1 MKLYKYRTSE
11 NLERDLALY
20 SENYFW
26 ASSKESLN
34 DENEFTY
41 NAEPFFEELKVYEKL
56 EKTLF
61 GTNSSVSNVI
71 ESAKDLFNHAQ
82 NSGVFSL
89 SKDPKDSGMWSLY
102 ASKGKG
108 YCLVFDSDA
117 LMKIVDDPISEQRF
131 LLPVDYSKEAPNLFL
146 DDMKDQKV
154 MFTKMLATKSES
166 WIKESEVRIVTDRPG
181 KQRFLPSALIGV
193 IFGTNT
199 DEETKKKIFAAFE
212 NRNLEV
218 YQLHKLENTYEYFI
232 ESLTS
237 LIRKQELP
245 FMSYDYVNAPS
256 ATVDNF
262 YVKANEPLT
271 DEHSIKNFVKK
282 FKHDIAER
290 KCNIFLMDADTDLS
304 KLTDC
309 FHIDE
314 EYVEEYLIAEMH
326 FDSYEVL
333 IEKIFN

>member
-11 NLERDLALY
+11 NLDRDLEIY
-20 SENYFW
+20 SKNYFW
-26 ASSKESLN
+26 ASSKEDLN

-41 NAEPFFEELKVYEKL
+41 NSDPFFEELKVYKKL

-61 GTNSSVSNVI
+61 GKNSSVTRVI

-89 SKDPKDSGMWSLY
+89 STDSKDSGMWSLY

-131 LLPVDYSKEAPNLFL
+131 LLPVDYSKEAPSLFL
-146 DDMKDQKV
+146 DDIKDQKV

-166 WIKESEVRIVTDRPG
+166 WTKESEVRIVTDKSG
-181 KQRFLPSALIGV
+181 KQRFLQSALIGI

-199 DEETKKKIFAAFE
+199 DDEIKKRILAAFKD
-212 NRNLEV
+212 RNLEV

-232 ESLTS
+232 EQLTP
-237 LIRKQELP
+237 LVRKREIP
-245 FMSYDYVNAPS
+245 SMYYDYVNAPS

-262 YVKANEPLT
+262 YIKANEPLT
-271 DEHSIKNFVKK
+271 DEHPIKKIVKK

-290 KCNIFLMDADTDLS
+290 KCNIFLMDAETDLS

-309 FHIDE
+309 FNMDE
-314 EYVEEYLIAEMH
+314 DYVEEHLIAEMY
-326 FDSYEVL
+326 FDCDEVL
-333 IEKIFN
+333 VDR

>member
-56 EKTLF
+56 EKTLL

-89 SKDPKDSGMWSLY
+89 STDFKDSGMWSLY
-102 ASKGKG
+102 ASKGAG
-108 YCLVFDSDA
+108 YCMIFDSET
-117 LMKIVDDPISEQRF
+117 LMKIVDVPISEQRF
-131 LLPVDYSKEAPNLFL
+131 LLPVDYSKEAPSLFL

-166 WIKESEVRIVTDRPG
+166 WIKESEVRIVTDKPG

-199 DEETKKKIFAAFE
+199 DEETKKKTFAAFE
-212 NRNLEV
+212 DRNMEV

-232 ESLTS
+232 EPLTP
-237 LIRKQELP
+237 LVREHELP
-245 FMSYDYVNAPS
+245 SKSYDYVNAPS

-271 DEHSIKNFVKK
+271 DEHPIKNFVKK

-309 FHIDE
+309 FHTDE
-314 EYVEEYLIAEMH
+314 EYVEDHLIAEMY
-326 FDSYEVL
+326 FDCDDVFVE
-333 IEKIFN
+333 

>member
-1 MKLYKYRTSE
+1 M
-11 NLERDLALY
+11 ERDLALY

-131 LLPVDYSKEAPNLFL
+131 LLPVDYSKEAPKLFL
-146 DDMKDQKV
+146 DDMKDQRV

-166 WIKESEVRIVTDRPG
+166 WTKESEVRIVTDKPG

-199 DEETKKKIFAAFE
+199 DEETKKKILAAFE
-212 NRNLEV
+212 GRDLKV

-232 ESLTS
+232 ESLTP
-237 LIRKQELP
+237 LVKKQELP
-245 FMSYDYVNAPS
+245 SMSYDYVNAPS

-262 YVKANEPLT
+262 YVKAKEPLT

-282 FKHDIAER
+282 FKHDIIER

-314 EYVEEYLIAEMH
+314 EYVEEHLIAEMY
-326 FDSYEVL
+326 FDCDDVFVE
-333 IEKIFN
+333 

>member
-1 MKLYKYRTSE
+1 M
-11 NLERDLALY
+11 
-20 SENYFW
+20 

-34 DENEFTY
+34 DEDEFTY

-56 EKTLF
+56 EKTLL

-89 SKDPKDSGMWSLY
+89 STDSKDSGMWSLY

-131 LLPVDYSKEAPNLFL
+131 LLPVDYSKEAPSLFL
-146 DDMKDQKV
+146 NDMKDQKV

-199 DEETKKKIFAAFE
+199 DEETKKKICEAFE
-212 NRNLEV
+212 DRNLEV

-232 ESLTS
+232 ESLTP
-237 LIRKQELP
+237 LVRKQELP
-245 FMSYDYVNAPS
+245 SMSYDYVNAPS

-262 YVKANEPLT
+262 YVKAKEPLA

-290 KCNIFLMDADTDLS
+290 KCNIYLMDADTDLS

-309 FHIDE
+309 FHLDE
-314 EYVEEYLIAEMH
+314 DYVEEHLIAEMY
-326 FDSYEVL
+326 FDCEEVFV
-333 IEKIFN
+333 E

>member
-11 NLERDLALY
+11 NLDRDLEIY
-20 SENYFW
+20 SKNYFW
-26 ASSKESLN
+26 ASSKEDLN

-41 NAEPFFEELKVYEKL
+41 NSGPFFEELKVYERL
-56 EKTLF
+56 EKTIS
-61 GTNSSVSNVI
+61 GTNSNISNI
-71 ESAKDLFNHAQ
+71 LTSAKDLFNHAQ

-89 SKDPKDSGMWSLY
+89 STDFKDSGMWSLY
-102 ASKGKG
+102 ASKGAG
-108 YCLVFDSDA
+108 YCMIFDSET

-131 LLPVDYSKEAPNLFL
+131 LLPVDYSKEAPSLFL

-166 WIKESEVRIVTDRPG
+166 WTKESEVRIVTGKPG
-181 KQRFLPSALIGV
+181 KQRFIPSALMGV

-199 DEETKKKIFAAFE
+199 DEDTKKKILAAFAG
-212 NRNLEV
+212 RNLEV

-232 ESLTS
+232 EPLTP
-237 LIRKQELP
+237 LVREQELP
-245 FMSYDYVNAPS
+245 SKSYDYVNAPS

-262 YVKANEPLT
+262 YVKANEALT
-271 DEHSIKNFVKK
+271 DEHPIKNFVKK

-309 FHIDE
+309 FHTDE
-314 EYVEEYLIAEMH
+314 EYVEDHLIAEMY
-326 FDSYEVL
+326 FDCDDVFVE
-333 IEKIFN
+333 

>member
-131 LLPVDYSKEAPNLFL
+131 LLPVDYSKEAPKLFL
-146 DDMKDQKV
+146 DDMKDQRV

-166 WIKESEVRIVTDRPG
+166 WTKESEVRIVTDKPG
-181 KQRFLPSALIGV
+181 KQRFIPSALIGV
-193 IFGTNT
+193 IFGANT
-199 DEETKKKIFAAFE
+199 DEETKKKILAVFAG
-212 NRNLEV
+212 RNLEV
-218 YQLHKLENTYEYFI
+218 YQLHKLENTYEYFV
-232 ESLTS
+232 EPLTP
-237 LIRKQELP
+237 LVRKQEIP
-245 FMSYDYVNAPS
+245 SMSYDYVNAPS

-262 YVKANEPLT
+262 YIKANEPLT
-271 DEHSIKNFVKK
+271 DEHPIKNFVKK

-309 FHIDE
+309 FHTDE
-314 EYVEEYLIAEMH
+314 EYVEEHLIAEMY
-326 FDSYEVL
+326 FDGDDVFVE
-333 IEKIFN
+333 

>member
-131 LLPVDYSKEAPNLFL
+131 LLPVDYSKEAPKLFL
-146 DDMKDQKV
+146 DDMKDQRV

-166 WIKESEVRIVTDRPG
+166 WTKESEVRIVTDKPG

-199 DEETKKKIFAAFE
+199 DEETKKKILAAFE
-212 NRNLEV
+212 GRDLKV

-232 ESLTS
+232 ESLTP
-237 LIRKQELP
+237 LVKKQELP
-245 FMSYDYVNAPS
+245 SMSYDYVNAPS

-262 YVKANEPLT
+262 YVKAKEPLT

-309 FHIDE
+309 FHTDE
-314 EYVEEYLIAEMH
+314 EYVEDHLIAEMY
-326 FDSYEVL
+326 FDCDDVFVE
-333 IEKIFN
+333 

>member
-1 MKLYKYRTSE
+1 MKLYKYRSIE
-11 NLERDLALY
+11 NLDRDLSLY
-20 SENYFW
+20 SSNYFW
-26 ASSKESLN
+26 ASSKEELN
-34 DENEFTY
+34 DENEVTY
-41 NAEPFFEELKVYEKL
+41 NAGPFFEELKVYERL
-56 EKTLF
+56 EKNIS
-61 GTNSSVSNVI
+61 GTNSNISNVLT
-71 ESAKDLFNHAQ
+71 SAKDLFNHAQ

-89 SKDPKDSGMWSLY
+89 STNSKDSGMWSLY

-131 LLPVDYSKEAPNLFL
+131 LLPVDYSKEAPSLFL

-166 WIKESEVRIVTDRPG
+166 WTKESEVRIVTGKPG
-181 KQRFLPSALIGV
+181 KQRFIPSALMGV

-199 DEETKKKIFAAFE
+199 DEDTKKKILAAFAG
-212 NRNLEV
+212 RNLEV

-232 ESLTS
+232 EPLTP
-237 LIRKQELP
+237 LVREQELP
-245 FMSYDYVNAPS
+245 SKSYDYVNAPS

-262 YVKANEPLT
+262 YVKANEALT
-271 DEHSIKNFVKK
+271 DEHPIKNFVKK

-309 FHIDE
+309 FHTDE
-314 EYVEEYLIAEMH
+314 EYVENHLIAEMY
-326 FDSYEVL
+326 FDCDDVFVE
-333 IEKIFN
+333 

>member
-131 LLPVDYSKEAPNLFL
+131 LLPVDYSKEAPSLFL

-166 WIKESEVRIVTDRPG
+166 WTKESEVRIVTGKPG
-181 KQRFLPSALIGV
+181 KQRFIPSALMGV

-199 DEETKKKIFAAFE
+199 DEDTKKKILAAFAG
-212 NRNLEV
+212 RNLEV

-232 ESLTS
+232 EPLTP
-237 LIRKQELP
+237 LVREQELP
-245 FMSYDYVNAPS
+245 SKSYDYVNAPS

-262 YVKANEPLT
+262 YVKANEALT
-271 DEHSIKNFVKK
+271 DEHPIKNFVKK

-309 FHIDE
+309 FHTDE
-314 EYVEEYLIAEMH
+314 EYVEDHLIAEMY
-326 FDSYEVL
+326 FDCDDVFVE
-333 IEKIFN
+333 

>member
-11 NLERDLALY
+11 NLDSDLEIY
-20 SENYFW
+20 SKNYFW
-26 ASSKESLN
+26 ASSKEDLN

-41 NAEPFFEELKVYEKL
+41 NSGPFFEELKVYERL
-56 EKTLF
+56 EKTIS
-61 GTNSSVSNVI
+61 GTNSNISNI
-71 ESAKDLFNHAQ
+71 LTSAKDLFNHAQ

-89 SKDPKDSGMWSLY
+89 STDFKDSGMWSLY
-102 ASKGKG
+102 ASKGAG
-108 YCLVFDSDA
+108 YCMIFDSET

-131 LLPVDYSKEAPNLFL
+131 LLPVDYSKEAPSLFL

-166 WIKESEVRIVTDRPG
+166 WTKESEVRIVTGKPG
-181 KQRFLPSALIGV
+181 KQRFIPSALMGV

-199 DEETKKKIFAAFE
+199 DEDTKKKILAAFAG
-212 NRNLEV
+212 RNLEV

-232 ESLTS
+232 EPLTP
-237 LIRKQELP
+237 LVREQELP
-245 FMSYDYVNAPS
+245 SKSYDYVNAPS

-262 YVKANEPLT
+262 YVKANEALT
-271 DEHSIKNFVKK
+271 DEHPIKNFVKK

-309 FHIDE
+309 FHTDE
-314 EYVEEYLIAEMH
+314 EYVEDHLIAEMY
-326 FDSYEVL
+326 FDCDDVFVE
-333 IEKIFN
+333 

>member
-131 LLPVDYSKEAPNLFL
+131 LLPVDYSKEAPKLFL
-146 DDMKDQKV
+146 DDMKDQRV

-166 WIKESEVRIVTDRPG
+166 WTKESEVRIVTDKPG

-199 DEETKKKIFAAFE
+199 DEETKKKILAAFE
-212 NRNLEV
+212 GRDLKV

-232 ESLTS
+232 ESLTP
-237 LIRKQELP
+237 LVKKQELP
-245 FMSYDYVNAPS
+245 SMSYDYVNAPS

-262 YVKANEPLT
+262 YVKAKEPLT

-282 FKHDIAER
+282 FKHDIIER

-314 EYVEEYLIAEMH
+314 EYVEEHLIAEMY
-326 FDSYEVL
+326 FDCDDVFVE
-333 IEKIFN
+333 

>member
-212 NRNLEV
+212 DRNLEV

-232 ESLTS
+232 ESLTP

-326 FDSYEVL
+326 FDSDEVL

>member
-1 MKLYKYRTSE
+1 MKLYKYRTVE
-11 NLERDLALY
+11 NLDRDLDLY
-20 SENYFW
+20 SKNYFW
-26 ASSKESLN
+26 ASSKEDLN

-41 NAEPFFEELKVYEKL
+41 NSGPFFEELKVYKKL

-61 GTNSSVSNVI
+61 GKKSSVSRVI

-89 SKDPKDSGMWSLY
+89 STDSKDSGMWSLY

-131 LLPVDYSKEAPNLFL
+131 LLPVDYSKEAPSLFL
-146 DDMKDQKV
+146 NDMKDQKV
-154 MFTKMLATKSES
+154 MFTKILATKNES
-166 WIKESEVRIVTDRPG
+166 WTKESEVRIVTDKTG
-181 KQRFLPSALIGV
+181 KQRFLASALIGV

-212 NRNLEV
+212 DRSLEV

-232 ESLTS
+232 EPLTP
-237 LIRKQELP
+237 LVRKQELLS
-245 FMSYDYVNAPS
+245 MSYDYVNAPS

-262 YVKANEPLT
+262 YIKANEPLT
-271 DEHSIKNFVKK
+271 DGHPIKNFVKK

-309 FHIDE
+309 FNMDE
-314 EYVEEYLIAEMH
+314 DYVEEHLIAEMY
-326 FDSYEVL
+326 FDCDEVL
-333 IEKIFN
+333 VDR